1 MFILLCTNET
11 SDSDARTENRG
22 SKIWTPGKVSVLFF
36 GVGRMGTVLVDEK
49 LL

>member
-1 MFILLCTNET
+1 MFVLLCTNKM

-22 SKIWTPGKVSVLFF
+22 RRIWTPGRVSVPFF
-36 GVGRMGTVLVDEK
+36 GVGRMGTVLVDEN